1 MKVFDHIPVKLD
13 VVEFMKTQG
22 IRKIAEQEVSSLME
36 KSSQLV
42 EPKAVYTFLKTL
54 NVDNPKVH
62 LEGGYV
68 LDSLI
73 LSDTLREGQTIA
85 PYVITIGPGVEK
97 LASEQAKN
105 SILKSWILEKIGD
118 YALSKAREYAKSEIE
133 KQMESKVSSFGP
145 GTGTGKLFDI
155 RQQEVLFKILEP
167 QNKIG
172 VTLTPSYLMIP
183 RKSVSGV
190 FASTNTE
197 YVACQYCPKKCE
209 SRKKSFS
216 GEYHQTECEH
226 ESC

>member
-1 MKVFDHIPVKLD
+1 MKVFDHIPVTLD
-13 VVEFMKTQG
+13 VVEFIKIQG
-22 IRKIAEQEVSSLME
+22 IRKITEQELSSLIE
-36 KSSQLV
+36 KACQLM
-42 EPKAVYTFLKTL
+42 EPKAVYTFLRTL

-62 LEGGYV
+62 VEGGHV
-68 LDSLI
+68 LDSVI
-73 LSDTLREGQTIA
+73 LSDTLRGGQTIA

-97 LASEQAKN
+97 LASEEAKK
-105 SILKSWILEKIGD
+105 SILKSWILEKVGD

-172 VTLTPSYLMIP
+172 VKLTPSYLMIP

-197 YVACQYCPKKCE
+197 YVACQYCPRKCE
-209 SRKKSFS
+209 SRKKNFS
-216 GEYHQTECEH
+216 GEYHPIECEH
-226 ESC
+226 KHP